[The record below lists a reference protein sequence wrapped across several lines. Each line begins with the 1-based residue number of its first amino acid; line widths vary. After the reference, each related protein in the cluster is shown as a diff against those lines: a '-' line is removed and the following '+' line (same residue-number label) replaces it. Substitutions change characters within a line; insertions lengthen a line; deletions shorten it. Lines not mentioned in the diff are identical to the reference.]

1 MLKFVVDV
9 EVGNKTLQALRND
22 GFDFISILEIERAMA
37 DYAILS
43 IAESEGRMVVTMDK
57 DFGELVYRSGLKH
70 NGVLLLRLEDAT
82 GEEKAEIMRRI
93 L

>member
-43 IAESEGRMVVTMDK
+43 IAESEGRIGRYYGQRFWRVSLPIWIKTQRCVVITP
-57 DFGELVYRSGLKH
+57 GGCHR
-70 NGVLLLRLEDAT
+70 
-82 GEEKAEIMRRI
+82 
-93 L
+93 